1 MSLKSLVFEL
11 KRELDLAQVM
21 DNYKSH
27 LQQVTLER
35 RISGQTIVDDERDY
49 SQRLARE
56 KDELKKEL
64 ELIFQNKLREAIEA
78 EALKMRE
85 ESKAHIES
93 IELQGKEN
101 SAEILYIHSQ
111 IKIIDN
117 LLKLKKDTS
126 IYKYVLLLIEAFLK

>member
-1 MSLKSLVFEL
+1 MSLKFLVFEL

-27 LQQVTLER
+27 LQQVTFER
-35 RISGQTIVDDERDY
+35 RISGQTIADDERDN

-101 SAEILYIHSQ
+101 SAEIFYIHSQ
-111 IKIIDN
+111 IKIIVN
-117 LLKLKKDTS
+117 
-126 IYKYVLLLIEAFLK
+126 I